1 MNNLSTEK
9 IKLLIDKGIIKVNEY
24 LQLYNDEFG
33 DYRIVQIISGDVYKF
48 LVKNLDT
55 YVLKTIE
62 QSQIKSIDD
71 MDIERIIKAYEVDD
85 ELNTYNIIIK
95 TNVDKDVIGKET
107 SKINGIELEDGMHII
122 LHNDV
127 NEKYNGKILTV
138 SGVESSIKL
147 TAPRGRP
154 KKNTQN
160 AS

>member
-24 LQLYNDEFG
+24 LQLYDDEFG
-33 DYRIVQIISGDVYKF
+33 DYRIAQIISGDVYKF

-55 YVLKTIE
+55 YALKTIE
-62 QSQIKSIDD
+62 QNQIKSIDD

-85 ELNTYNIIIK
+85 ELNTYNVVKK
-95 TNVDKDVIGKET
+95 TDVDKDVIGKKT
-107 SKINGIELEDGMHII
+107 ATLNGIELEDGMRII

-127 NEKYNGKILTV
+127 NKKYNGKVLTV

-154 KKNTQN
+154 KKN
-160 AS
+160 A